1 MGLRGP
7 APKPTAIKVSEGNPG
22 KRRLNLADE
31 PEFEATIPKIPSH
44 IDKEAKKEWRRI
56 APMLLRNRVL
66 TEADYM
72 ALANL
77 CQAWAT
83 LIRLQGLLNDA
94 PSLLVKTPSG
104 YVLQTPLFSMIGKQ
118 MALVNRLCQ
127 EFGLTPSSRS
137 RVKTAQ
143 DKSDGEDL
151 MEILSRPRE
160 RRSQP
165 EEPTE
170 LVQ

>member
-1 MGLRGP
+1 VGLRGP
-7 APKPTAIKVSEGNPG
+7 APKPTAIKQAEGNPG
-22 KRRLNLADE
+22 KRRLNSNE
-31 PEFEATIPKIPSH
+31 PEFEATIPKVPSH

-56 APMLLRNRVL
+56 APMLLRNHVL

-83 LIRLQGLLNDA
+83 LKRLQSLLNDA
-94 PSLLVKTPSG
+94 PSLLVKTPAG
-104 YVLQTPLFSMIGKQ
+104 YVQQTPLFSMIGKQ

-127 EFGLTPSSRS
+127 EFGLTPSSRT
-137 RVKTAQ
+137 RVKTEPGRSEEQ
-143 DKSDGEDL
+143 DL

-160 RRSQP
+160 RRSQTD
-165 EEPTE
+165 EPTE

>member
-1 MGLRGP
+1 VGLRGP
-7 APKPTAIKVSEGNPG
+7 APKPTAIKQAEGNPG
-22 KRRLNLADE
+22 KRRLNSDE
-31 PEFEATIPKIPSH
+31 PEFEARIPKTPSH
-44 IDKEAKKEWRRI
+44 IDEQAKKEWRRI
-56 APMLLRNRVL
+56 APMLLRNHVL
-66 TEADYM
+66 TEGDYM

-83 LIRLQGLLNDA
+83 LKRLQGLLNDA
-94 PSLLVKTPSG
+94 PSLLVKTPAG
-104 YVLQTPLFSMIGKQ
+104 YVQQTPLFSMINRQ
-118 MALVNRLCQ
+118 MTLVNRLCA

-143 DKSDGEDL
+143 GNSDEQDL
-151 MEILSRPRE
+151 MDILSRPRE

>member
-7 APKPTAIKVSEGNPG
+7 APKPTAIKQAEGNPG
-22 KRRLNLADE
+22 KRRLNSDE
-31 PEFEATIPKIPSH
+31 PEFEATIPTIPPH

-56 APMLLRNRVL
+56 APMLLRNHVL
-66 TEADYM
+66 TEVDYM

-83 LIRLQGLLNDA
+83 LKRLQSLLNDA
-94 PSLLVKTPSG
+94 PSLLVKTPAG
-104 YVLQTPLFSMIGKQ
+104 YVQQTPLFSMIAKQ

-137 RVKTAQ
+137 RVRTAH
-143 DKSDGEDL
+143 DRSDEEDL
-151 MEILSRPRE
+151 MDILSRPRE
-160 RRSQP
+160 GRSQP

-170 LVQ
+170 RVQ